1 VQAAIEKTH
10 MNEHFNL
17 SDYDYLLPEE
27 NIAQHPLDSRDQS
40 RLMVL
45 DCDNNSSEH
54 KQFTDIIDYF
64 LPGDLLV
71 VNNTK
76 VFSARLLGRTDTGV
90 KVEILLLSFPETLL
104 AEQL

>member
-1 VQAAIEKTH
+1 MQEITQSNKAWAVQAAIETTY

-27 NIAQHPLDSRDQS
+27 NIAQYPLDSRDQS
-40 RLMVL
+40 KLMVL
-45 DCDNNSSEH
+45 NCDNNKTEH

-71 VNNTK
+71 VNMGWT
-76 VFSARLLGRTDTGV
+76 RHQTR
-90 KVEILLLSFPETLL
+90 
-104 AEQL
+104 